1 MWFGITWS
9 LELYQQTV
17 ARLYRQ
23 GQTAKTLVVQH
34 IIAEGTIDERILRA
48 LKRKDKTQAALIEAV
63 KAEVTS

>member
-9 LELYQQTV
+9 LEFYQQTV

-23 GQTAKTLVVQH
+23 GQTGTVVVQH

>member
-23 GQTAKTLVVQH
+23 GQTAKTVVVQH

-63 KAEVTS
+63 KAEVT